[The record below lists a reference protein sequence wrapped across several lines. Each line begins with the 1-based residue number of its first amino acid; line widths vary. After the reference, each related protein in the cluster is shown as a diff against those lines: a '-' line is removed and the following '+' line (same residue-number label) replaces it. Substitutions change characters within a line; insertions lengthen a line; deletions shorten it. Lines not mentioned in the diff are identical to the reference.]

1 MLASTEATT
10 SDREERHVD
19 HQGISRRGLAGLA
32 LGGAAL
38 GLSGC
43 EGKPDTELH
52 LRSRQ
57 FPKDFVWGV
66 ASAAFQ
72 TEGALDV
79 DGRGPSV
86 WDTFEKKPG
95 VIVDGSDASVATDSY
110 RRYADDID
118 LIAGAGLD
126 AYRFSISWSRVLPSG
141 EGAINPAGLD
151 HYARM
156 VDGLLA
162 KGITPY
168 ATLFH
173 WDLPQVL
180 QDKGGWKNRDTAYRL
195 ADYAHAVVD
204 RLGDRLKRYIILNE
218 AAVHTVFGHVLGEQA
233 PGLKDIGQLGPV
245 THHMN
250 LGQGLA
256 IQALRAARSDLSVGT
271 TMALQPCRPAGG
283 ALWNRLA
290 SDGLD
295 ALWNRAWLDPL
306 FKGAYPG
313 AMDDFLKGV
322 VRDGD
327 LAITR
332 QKVDFLG
339 VNYYAPAYVR
349 LDLASASHI
358 APAQPPKG
366 AELDAFGRHIDPSG
380 LFQVLEMVRRDYGN
394 PPVMITENGA
404 SDPFGKG
411 PAIIDD
417 TFRINYLRRHLEAV
431 LAAREAGS
439 PIGGYFCW
447 TLLDNFEWSYG
458 YERRF
463 GIVHVDYQTQARTLK
478 HSAQAI
484 KSFLAQRRG

>member
-1 MLASTEATT
+1 M
-10 SDREERHVD
+10 
-19 HQGISRRGLAGLA
+19 A
-32 LGGAAL
+32 LGGAGL

-43 EGKPDTELH
+43 EASPDTELH
-52 LRSRQ
+52 PRSRQ

-72 TEGALDV
+72 TEGAQTA

-86 WDTFEKKPG
+86 WDVFEKKPG
-95 VIVDGSDASVATDSY
+95 VVVDGTDATVATDSY

-118 LIAGAGLD
+118 LIAGAGLG

-141 EGAINPAGLD
+141 GGAINPAGLD
-151 HYARM
+151 HYSRM
-156 VDGLLA
+156 VDAMLA
-162 KGITPY
+162 KGVTPY

-173 WDLPQVL
+173 WDLPQAL
-180 QDKGGWKNRDTAYRL
+180 QDQGGWKNRDTALRF

-204 RLGDRLKRYIILNE
+204 RLGDRLKRYIALNE
-218 AAVHTVFGHVLGEQA
+218 AAVHAVFGHLLGEHA
-233 PGLKDIGQLGPV
+233 PGLKDSALLGPIV
-245 THHMN
+245 HHMN
-250 LGQGLA
+250 LAQGLA
-256 IQALRAARSDLSVGT
+256 IQALRAGHKDLSVGT

-283 ALWNRLA
+283 GLAFWNRLA

-306 FKGAYPG
+306 FNGTYPKPLLDMLQTG
-313 AMDDFLKGV
+313 TVK
-322 VRDGD
+322 DGD
-327 LAITR
+327 MAAIR

-349 LDLASASHI
+349 LDLSSPSKI
-358 APAQPPKG
+358 APATPPKG

-380 LFQVLEMVRRDYGN
+380 LFEVLELVRREYGN
-394 PPVMITENGA
+394 PPVLITENGC
-404 SDPFGKG
+404 SDPFSKG
-411 PAIIDD
+411 PAVIQD

-447 TLLDNFEWSYG
+447 TLLDNFEWSLG
-458 YERRF
+458 YTSKF
-463 GIVHVDYQTQARTLK
+463 GLVAHDRATGVRTPK
-478 HSAQAI
+478 ASYAWFKA
-484 KSFLAQRRG
+484 LAASGALPVKP